1 MITRQKQTAEEMI
14 GKLREA
20 EVSQAKGTPM
30 GQVMR
35 QLSISDAVY
44 YKWREEHGGVR
55 VDQAKRLKELE
66 HENTRLRRP
75 VADLSI
81 DNSILKE
88 ADWIAEE
95 QRLACQPFN

>member
-1 MITRQKQTAEEMI
+1 M
-14 GKLREA
+14 
-20 EVSQAKGTPM
+20 P
-30 GQVMR
+30 

-44 YKWREEHGGVR
+44 HEWREEHGGVR

-66 HENTRLRRP
+66 DEKTRMRKL

-81 DNSILKE
+81 DNSISKE
-88 ADWIAEE
+88 ADWVAEE